1 MATFCMGGIK
11 ISFVDYQA
19 KVLYNFE
26 YCYRFKVFQEKKDIS
41 AELSLD
47 LNLRRELS

>member
-11 ISFVDYQA
+11 ISFVDYQE
-19 KVLYNFE
+19 KVQYDFE
-26 YCYRFKVFQEKKDIS
+26 YCYRFKVFQKKKDIF

-47 LNLRRELS
+47 